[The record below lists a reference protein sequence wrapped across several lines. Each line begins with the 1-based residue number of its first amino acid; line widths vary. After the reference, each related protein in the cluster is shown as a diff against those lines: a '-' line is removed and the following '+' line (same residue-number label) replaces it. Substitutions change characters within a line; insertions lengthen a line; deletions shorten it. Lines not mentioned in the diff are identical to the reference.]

1 MSKNYIDQNT
11 DDNIHSDKIEGN
23 LDKAIKEQ
31 DQMKRLVDLFML
43 ALVLIFALY
52 SFF

>member
-1 MSKNYIDQNT
+1 MEEYFIDEQI
-11 DDNIHSDKIEGN
+11 DDNNHGQNLEGN
-23 LDKAIKEQ
+23 LDKALKEQ